1 MIWAAMSFSL
11 PQPSVLVVSEPKTG
25 IVVPEK
31 QKPRKKE
38 KEDTFTKQ
46 KKELEDIIE
55 RQKRRIQELYSNLTV
70 DAECHERL
78 CRAQLLSE
86 KENLETALAGF
97 TGTLDKLSA
106 RRQELLQVGDHAFQ
120 WGEMRSKCVEARSR
134 ISDLKDE
141 IEESEKQ
148 VETVQTLVKNQQE
161 RLNTVRREL
170 RHVQQQVKW
179 MLECQAVDEQAF
191 KNRIRE
197 EEDYLRQLMEAR
209 DGMEKESSQLTE
221 MEKLE
226 LSPLQDEV
234 NTLEAYLKGIQGY
247 TQTLQVECYELQKEM
262 ERAKMITI
270 ESSENEL
277 ASLEYQRA
285 LEKVDQQMVHFLNEK
300 MEKARRQGITP
311 LLVHS
316 NKKKWLQNYRIVWE
330 RLSQHCSGLRREKEK
345 DTEKILSEVKQ
356 GIEKAQRELNEI
368 TGSRDEGKRERQTAF
383 LFVEHLV
390 SLVNHGRK
398 TESQLLKRINDS
410 AVSVGEM
417 PEAYTS
423 LAKMSGYND
432 FMDDEEEET
441 VMPMESTEQLF
452 KPIEE
457 ESPELAIGE
466 MRSTSDFSPDDRK
479 MEDIFRKTAHRSR
492 GHLQEFLQQKCL
504 FMSEHAA
511 QAHIP
516 LRRTL
521 TRSSPS
527 TVEASLSL
535 FFDKMIV
542 ESINYAKSHQQKL
555 LQDKMELRHG
565 VVQADLQYA
574 IEANELQTRVHRI
587 FSERQSSLLT
597 SSPGATTP
605 LKGNHPTR
613 TSFFSKT
620 TQRIVIEG
628 ARLPPDVVRASSALQ
643 ARYFLS
649 CAIRGFTAVMLT
661 PGSVIPTVRHIFLT
675 RDLDSL
681 CARDVSTAETG
692 RLKQVDFA
700 AKLKDVHDI
709 HLVTDEKLTSSK
721 LRAELSFTI
730 VLSTESEQRASWVVQ
745 ADNPE
750 SRTFW
755 AYVFAWVVNE
765 SSPSNEDAII
775 VRLKSANKIFVL
787 DAADATAD
795 GFEPNNRCG
804 LYVQVDEK

>member
-1 MIWAAMSFSL
+1 MSFSL
-11 PQPSVLVVSEPKTG
+11 PQSSVLVASVPKTG

-31 QKPRKKE
+31 QKTRKE
-38 KEDTFTKQ
+38 EEDTFTQQ

-55 RQKRRIQELYSNLTV
+55 RQQRRIQELYSNLTV

-86 KENLETALAGF
+86 KEDLEKALASF
-97 TGTLDKLSA
+97 TGKLDKLSA
-106 RRQELLQVGDHAFQ
+106 RRQELLQVNDHAFQ

-148 VETVQTLVKNQQE
+148 LETVQTLVNNQQE
-161 RLNTVRREL
+161 RLHTVRREL
-170 RHVQQQVKW
+170 RHVRQQVKW

-209 DGMEKESSQLTE
+209 DGMEKESSEMTE

-226 LSPLQDEV
+226 LLPLQDEV
-234 NTLEAYLKGIQGY
+234 NTLEAYLKGLKGY
-247 TQTLQVECYELQKEM
+247 TQTLQLECYELQKEM
-262 ERAKMITI
+262 ERAKTITI

-285 LEKVDQQMVHFLNEK
+285 LENVDQQMLHFLNEK
-300 MEKARRQGITP
+300 MEKTRRQGVAP
-311 LLVHS
+311 LVVHT
-316 NKKKWLQNYRIVWE
+316 NKKKWLQNYRIVWDC
-330 RLSQHCSGLRREKEK
+330 LSQHCSGMRQEKEK
-345 DTEKILSEVKQ
+345 DTERILSEVKQ
-356 GIEKAQRELNEI
+356 GIETARRELNEV
-368 TGSRDEGKRERQTAF
+368 TGTSDEGKRERQTAF
-383 LFVEHLV
+383 LFIEHLV
-390 SLVNHGRK
+390 SLLHRGRK
-398 TESQLLKRINDS
+398 MESQLLKRINDS
-410 AVSVGEM
+410 AGSIGEM
-417 PEAYTS
+417 PEAYIS

-441 VMPMESTEQLF
+441 VMPMESTERLF

-466 MRSTSDFSPDDRK
+466 MRSTFDFSPDDRK
-479 MEDIFRKTAHRSR
+479 VEDIFRKVAHRPR
-492 GHLQEFLQQKCL
+492 GHLQEFLQQKSL

-535 FFDKMIV
+535 FFEKMIV
-542 ESINYAKSHQQKL
+542 ESIHYAKSHQQKIM
-555 LQDKMELRHG
+555 QDTMDLRHG

-574 IEANELQTRVHRI
+574 IEANDLQTRVHRI
-587 FSERQSSLLT
+587 FSERHRSLFT
-597 SSPGATTP
+597 SSPASTAP
-605 LKGNHPTR
+605 LKGTHPTR
-613 TSFFSKT
+613 TSSVSKA
-620 TQRIVIEG
+620 TQRIVIEE
-628 ARLPPDVVRASSALQ
+628 AHLPPDVVRASLALQ
-643 ARYFLS
+643 AKYFLS

-661 PGSVIPTVRHIFLT
+661 PGSVIPTVRHLFLT
-675 RDLDSL
+675 RDLDRL
-681 CARDVSTAETG
+681 CARDVSSAEIG
-692 RLKQVDFA
+692 KLKQVDFT

-709 HLVTDEKLTSSK
+709 HLVKDEKLTSSK
-721 LRAELSFTI
+721 LKAEISFTI
-730 VLSTESEQRASWVVQ
+730 VLSTESEHEAIWVIQ

-755 AYVFAWVVNE
+755 AYVFAWVINE
-765 SSPSNEDAII
+765 SAPSNEDAII

-787 DAADATAD
+787 DATDATAD
-795 GFEPNNRCG
+795 DFEPNNRCG